1 MKQLLLSSIKGYLY
15 LKKVF
20 ENAHWKKTFG
30 SIAGFYDLNTRIQH
44 NFLIF
49 NSIHGYNIN

>member
-1 MKQLLLSSIKGYLY
+1 MKQLLISSNKEFLY

-20 ENAHWKKTFG
+20 ENAHWKRTFG
-30 SIAGFYDLNTRIQH
+30 RLAGFLNLNNSIQH

>member
-1 MKQLLLSSIKGYLY
+1 MKQLLLSSKKDLY
-15 LKKVF
+15 WKKVF
-20 ENAHWKKTFG
+20 ENAHWKTTFG
-30 SIAGFYDLNTRIQH
+30 LAADFLNLNNSIQH